1 MASLREL
8 LVTIET
14 KLNEPAMKEA
24 QRRID
29 TELTKAEKKFNRVYK
44 QVLKEQA
51 VALKEMQDKQRRAMQ
66 SMNDTANKLGG
77 VLAGVFIG
85 LAVAIPAVT
94 FAMLKLNSELNGMT
108 ARVGIF
114 SGNMKTAKD
123 TLKELIDIS
132 LETGIGIGAIEQM
145 FGRASLSAKALE
157 VDTKAVIAV
166 TKGVA
171 QTIALTGQPASQ
183 SAGALLQLGQALS
196 SPIVQF
202 EEFGSLLDGAPVLV
216 NEMAKSIFGLGGSS
230 GQLVQLVK
238 SGKLTNK
245 MLFLAI
251 QDALPRINKQMG
263 QLPLSLDRVINRFQ
277 LMGLR
282 VAMAMDEFQNLASP
296 QKFLKLLD
304 NLIERTTNYL
314 IKNKELI
321 GIAVSQFFNN
331 LTGAINGVVTI
342 FKILEPLMKL
352 IINYLPLFTNG
363 IVALTS
369 AMVGFVAIT
378 KAYALYQAIAN
389 AVMLASPTTW
399 MIVGISALIGVLAV
413 LVMNWKS
420 VTSAIQTAYA
430 WLSKMAGLVASFS
443 MDKIGQLI
451 TLVGGGGGKPPAKVK
466 PAVAQRQGAGNTVN
480 SGNNRTLTHNS
491 KIIVNGVPNQHQAV
505 NIGRNI
511 SSGAM
516 QTLRY

>member
-1 MASLREL
+1 
-8 LVTIET
+8 
-14 KLNEPAMKEA
+14 MKEA

-29 TELTKAEKKFNRVYK
+29 NELSKAEKKLNNTLK
-44 QVLKEQA
+44 QVQREQA
-51 VALKEMQDKQRRAMQ
+51 STMQKMGQVGEKVG
-66 SMNDTANKLGG
+66 N
-77 VLAGVFIG
+77 VLTGVFVG
-85 LAVAIPAVT
+85 LAVAIPTAT
-94 FAMLKLNSELNGMT
+94 FAMLKLNSELNSMT

-132 LETGIGIGAIEQM
+132 LETGLGIGAIEQM
-145 FGRASLSAKALE
+145 FGRASLSAKTLR
-157 VDTKAVIAV
+157 VDTKDVIAV

-216 NEMAKSIFGLGGSS
+216 NEMAKSIFGLGGNS

-263 QLPLSLDRVINRFQ
+263 LLPLSLDRVINRFQ

-282 VAMAMDEFQNLASP
+282 VAMAFDEFQKLAGP

-314 IKNKELI
+314 IKNKDLI
-321 GIAVSQFFNN
+321 SSKMTEFFDNATNAVNALVDAYKTFEPIIKFAIKNIDN
-331 LTGAINGVVTI
+331 LTAGLGALLAG
-342 FKILEPLMKL
+342 
-352 IINYLPLFTNG
+352 Y
-363 IVALTS
+363 VALK
-369 AMVGFVAIT
+369 VF
-378 KAYALYQAIAN
+378 
-389 AVMLASPTTW
+389 MLVQ
-399 MIVGISALIGVLAV
+399 MIPA
-413 LVMNWKS
+413 
-420 VTSAIQTAYA
+420 AIQTGIA
-430 WLSKMAGLVASFS
+430 MAGALGPVGLAITGIIALLAFLELRFKLLSNTFKGIGDLWNTVFGGTDSKAVDFLNKARKSKDASVF
-443 MDKIGQLI
+443 
-451 TLVGGGGGKPPAKVK
+451 TGGYAGNWAKNQ
-466 PAVAQRQGAGNTVN
+466 AEAQRQGAGGNINN
-480 SGNNRTLTHNS
+480 SQKSLSNSFYFSGTPSIAQAKSIGNNL
-491 KIIVNGVPNQHQAV
+491 V
-505 NIGRNI
+505 
-511 SSGAM
+511 SSSNRAFYA
-516 QTLRY
+516 LN

>member
-14 KLNEPAMKEA
+14 KLNEPA
-24 QRRID
+24 
-29 TELTKAEKKFNRVYK
+29 
-44 QVLKEQA
+44 LKEVDRRLNKA
-51 VALKEMQDKQRRAMQ
+51 VKNVEKRMQKLGDVGDKV
-66 SMNDTANKLGG
+66 GG
-77 VLAGVFIG
+77 VLAGAFTG
-85 LAVAIPAVT
+85 LAVAIPVAT
-94 FAMLKLNSELNGMT
+94 FAMLKLNSQITQTVAKIGILSGNTKNATKDFEALLNISSQTGLAFDAVTDVYGRLNMNAKELNVTQQQMMNVTRGVSQ
-108 ARVGIF
+108 ALIL
-114 SGNMKTAKD
+114 SGGTM
-123 TLKELIDIS
+123 
-132 LETGIGIGAIEQM
+132 
-145 FGRASLSAKALE
+145 
-157 VDTKAVIAV
+157 
-166 TKGVA
+166 
-171 QTIALTGQPASQ
+171 ASQ
-183 SAGALLQLGQALS
+183 QGALMQLGQAFGN
-196 SPIVQF
+196 PIIQAQ
-202 EEFGSLLDGAPVLV
+202 EFNSLLDGAPLLV
-216 NEMAKSIFGLGGSS
+216 KEMAQSILGSKGTA
-230 GQLVQLVK
+230 GALRRLVLEQ
-238 SGKLTNK
+238 KLTNK
-245 MLFLAI
+245 AMFIAI
-251 QDALPRINKQMG
+251 EDALPRLNKQFKQMPLTLDMVINKF
-263 QLPLSLDRVINRFQ
+263 N

-282 VAMAMDEFQNLASP
+282 IGLAFKDKIKAPQEFLQVLD
-296 QKFLKLLD
+296 KL
-304 NLIERTTNYL
+304 IQRTTDYL
-314 IKNKELI
+314 VKNKELI

-451 TLVGGGGGKPPAKVK
+451 TLVGGGNVKPPAKVK

-480 SGNNRTLTHNS
+480 SGNKTLTHYS
-491 KIIVNGVPNQHQAV
+491 KTIINGVPNQQQAV
-505 NIGRNI
+505 NIGKNVQRGGLVLLNNH
-511 SSGAM
+511 
-516 QTLRY
+516 

>member
-29 TELTKAEKKFNRVYK
+29 KALSTAEKKVNNTLK
-44 QVLKEQA
+44 QVQREQG
-51 VALKEMQDKQRRAMQ
+51 QAMQ
-66 SMNDTANKLGG
+66 KLGDAG
-77 VLAGVFIG
+77 QKVGTVLTGVFAG

-108 ARVGIF
+108 ARIGIF
-114 SGNMKTAKD
+114 SGNMKTAKA
-123 TLKELIDIS
+123 TMKELIDIS
-132 LETGIGIGAIEQM
+132 LETGIGIGSIEQM
-145 FGRASLSAKALE
+145 FGRASLSAKTLE
-157 VDTKAVIAV
+157 VNTKAVIAV
-166 TKGVA
+166 TRGVA

-282 VAMAMDEFQNLASP
+282 VAMAMDEFQNLAGP
-296 QKFLKLLD
+296 QKFLKVLD
-304 NLIERTTNYL
+304 NLIERTTDYL
-314 IKNKELI
+314 IRNKDLI
-321 GIAVSQFFNN
+321 SSKMNEFFDNATNAVNALVKAYKTFEPVLIWSIENIDTLTAGLGGLLAGYIALKVFMLIQMIPAAYATGVAMAAS
-331 LTGAINGVVTI
+331 LGPWGLAVTGAVALISFLELRLKLFSKTI
-342 FKILEPLMKL
+342 QAVGKMWST
-352 IINYLPLFTNG
+352 FTNQTNQKESLAK
-363 IVALTS
+363 ID
-369 AMVGFVAIT
+369 
-378 KAYALYQAIAN
+378 KAGSSMGDILSRARAGKLY
-389 AVMLASPTTW
+389 MR
-399 MIVGISALIGVLAV
+399 G
-413 LVMNWKS
+413 
-420 VTSAIQTAYA
+420 
-430 WLSKMAGLVASFS
+430 GL
-443 MDKIGQLI
+443 QEQ
-451 TLVGGGGGKPPAKVK
+451 
-466 PAVAQRQGAGNTVN
+466 AQRQGAGNTVN
-480 SGNNRTLTHNS
+480 NGNNRTLNNTTNINF
-491 KIIVNGVPNQHQAV
+491 KGTPNNKQAIGIGT
-505 NIGRNI
+505 NITR
-511 SSGAM
+511 GAL
-516 QTLRY
+516 QTLGGY

>member
-1 MASLREL
+1 MATLREL

-14 KLNEPAMKEA
+14 KLNEPA
-24 QRRID
+24 
-29 TELTKAEKKFNRVYK
+29 
-44 QVLKEQA
+44 LKEVDRRLNKA
-51 VALKEMQDKQRRAMQ
+51 VNNVEKRMQKLGDVG
-66 SMNDTANKLGG
+66 NKVGG
-77 VLAGVFIG
+77 VLAGAFTG
-85 LAVAIPAVT
+85 LAVAIPVAT
-94 FAMLKLNSELNGMT
+94 FAMLKLNSQITQTVAKIGILSGNTKNATKDFEALLNISSQTGLAFDAVSDVYGRLNMNAKELNVTQQQMMDVTRGVSQ
-108 ARVGIF
+108 ALIL
-114 SGNMKTAKD
+114 SGGTM
-123 TLKELIDIS
+123 
-132 LETGIGIGAIEQM
+132 
-145 FGRASLSAKALE
+145 
-157 VDTKAVIAV
+157 
-166 TKGVA
+166 
-171 QTIALTGQPASQ
+171 ASQ
-183 SAGALLQLGQALS
+183 QGALMQLGQAFGN
-196 SPIVQF
+196 PIIQAQ
-202 EEFGSLLDGAPVLV
+202 EFNSLLDGAPLLV
-216 NEMAKSIFGLGGSS
+216 KEMAQSILGPKGTA
-230 GQLVQLVK
+230 GALRRLVLEQ
-238 SGKLTNK
+238 KLTNK
-245 MLFLAI
+245 MMFIAI
-251 QDALPRINKQMG
+251 EDALPRLNKQFKQMPLTLDMVINKF
-263 QLPLSLDRVINRFQ
+263 N

-282 VAMAMDEFQNLASP
+282 IGLAFKDKIKAPQEFLQVLD
-296 QKFLKLLD
+296 KL
-304 NLIERTTNYL
+304 IQRTTDYL
-314 IKNKELI
+314 VKNKELI
-321 GIAVSQFFNN
+321 GMAVSQFFNN

-430 WLSKMAGLVASFS
+430 WLLKMAGLVASFS

-451 TLVGGGGGKPPAKVK
+451 TLIGGGGGKPPAKVK
-466 PAVAQRQGAGNTVN
+466 PAVAQRQGAGNTIN

-491 KIIVNGVPNQHQAV
+491 KIIVNGVPNQKQAV

>member
-29 TELTKAEKKFNRVYK
+29 KALSTAEKKVNNTLK
-44 QVLKEQA
+44 QVQREQG
-51 VALKEMQDKQRRAMQ
+51 QAMQ
-66 SMNDTANKLGG
+66 KLGDAG
-77 VLAGVFIG
+77 EKVGSVLTGVFVG
-85 LAVAIPAVT
+85 LAVAIPTAT
-94 FAMLKLNSELNGMT
+94 FAMLKLNSELNSMT
-108 ARVGIF
+108 ARIGIF
-114 SGNMKTAKD
+114 SGNMKTAKA
-123 TLKELIDIS
+123 TMKELIDIS

-145 FGRASLSAKALE
+145 FGRASLSAKTLE

-166 TKGVA
+166 TRGVA

-238 SGKLTNK
+238 TGKLTNK

-304 NLIERTTNYL
+304 NLIERTTDYL
-314 IKNKELI
+314 VKNKELI
-321 GIAVSQFFNN
+321 GMAVSQFFNN
-331 LTGAINGVVTI
+331 LTGTINGVVTI

-352 IINYLPLFTNG
+352 IINNLPLFTNG
-363 IVALTS
+363 VVALTTS
-369 AMVGFVAIT
+369 MVAFVAIT

-399 MIVGISALIGVLAV
+399 MIVGISALIGALAV

-430 WLSKMAGLVASFS
+430 WLSKMASLVASFS
-443 MDKIGQLI
+443 MEKIGQLI
-451 TLVGGGGGKPPAKVK
+451 GVFGGGGVKVQANPAK
-466 PAVAQRQGAGNTVN
+466 AQRQGAGNITNTSNKSLVN
-480 SGNNRTLTHNS
+480 TNTFNFNGMPSSTQAKALGRSFSGGMM
-491 KIIVNGVPNQHQAV
+491 NGFQAL
-505 NIGRNI
+505 G
-511 SSGAM
+511 G
-516 QTLRY
+516 Y

>member
-24 QRRID
+24 QRRMD
-29 TELTKAEKKFNRVYK
+29 QALSNAEKKVNDTLK
-44 QVLKEQA
+44 QVQRDQA
-51 VALKEMQDKQRRAMQ
+51 STMQKMGQVGEKVG
-66 SMNDTANKLGG
+66 S
-77 VLAGVFIG
+77 VLTGVFVG
-85 LAVAIPAVT
+85 LAVAIPTAT
-94 FAMLKLNSELNGMT
+94 FAMLKLNSELNSMT

-114 SGNMKTAKD
+114 SGNMKTAKNN
-123 TLKELIDIS
+123 LKELIIIS
-132 LETGIGIGAIEQM
+132 LETGLGIEAIEQM
-145 FGRASLSAKALE
+145 FGLASLSAKTLAI
-157 VDTKAVIAV
+157 DTKAVIAV

-216 NEMAKSIFGLGGSS
+216 NEMAKSIFGLGGNS
-230 GQLVQLVK
+230 GQLVQFVK

-282 VAMAMDEFQNLASP
+282 VAMAMDEFQNLAGP

-314 IKNKELI
+314 IKNKDLI
-321 GIAVSQFFNN
+321 SLKMTEFFDSATVAVNSLVIAYKTFEPVLLFLINNFDYIVSGLGAILAGFIALKIFLLAQMIPTAITTGIAMA
-331 LTGAINGVVTI
+331 T
-342 FKILEPLMKL
+342 
-352 IINYLPLFTNG
+352 
-363 IVALTS
+363 ALGP
-369 AMVGFVAIT
+369 VGLAIT
-378 KAYALYQAIAN
+378 GIIALATFLELKFKLLSTAIKGIGDAWNTVSSKFGKAGVTLSGALERASRGEIRGGAREQARI
-389 AVMLASPTTW
+389 
-399 MIVGISALIGVLAV
+399 
-413 LVMNWKS
+413 
-420 VTSAIQTAYA
+420 
-430 WLSKMAGLVASFS
+430 
-443 MDKIGQLI
+443 
-451 TLVGGGGGKPPAKVK
+451 
-466 PAVAQRQGAGNTVN
+466 QRQGAGTTNN
-480 SGNNRTLTHNS
+480 SSRSQTNNVALTLTGVTPQNAE
-491 KIIVNGVPNQHQAV
+491 KIGYKIA
-505 NIGRNI
+505 
-511 SSGAM
+511 SGSNRAFYA
-516 QTLRY
+516 LN

>member
-29 TELTKAEKKFNRVYK
+29 NELSKAEKKFNRVYK

-77 VLAGVFIG
+77 VLAGVFVG
-85 LAVAIPAVT
+85 LAVAIPVAT
-94 FAMLKLNSELNGMT
+94 FAMLKLNSEIT
-108 ARVGIF
+108 
-114 SGNMKTAKD
+114 
-123 TLKELIDIS
+123 
-132 LETGIGIGAIEQM
+132 
-145 FGRASLSAKALE
+145 
-157 VDTKAVIAV
+157 
-166 TKGVA
+166 
-171 QTIALTGQPASQ
+171 QTIAKIGILSGNTKNATKDFEALLNISSETGLAFDAVADVYGRLNMNAKELNVTQEQMMNVTRGVSQALILSGGTMASQ
-183 SAGALLQLGQALS
+183 QGALMQLGQAFGN
-196 SPIVQF
+196 PIIQAQ
-202 EEFGSLLDGAPVLV
+202 EFNSLLDGAPLLAK
-216 NEMAKSIFGLGGSS
+216 EMAQSILGSKGTA
-230 GQLVQLVK
+230 GALRRLVLDQ
-238 SGKLTNK
+238 KLTNK
-245 MLFLAI
+245 MMFIAI
-251 QDALPRINKQMG
+251 EDALPRLNKQFKQM
-263 QLPLSLDRVINRFQ
+263 PLTLDMVANKFN

-282 VAMAMDEFQNLASP
+282 LGLAFKDKISAP
-296 QKFLKLLD
+296 QEFLKMLD
-304 NLIERTTNYL
+304 SLIQRTTSYL

-331 LTGAINGVVTI
+331 LTVAINGAVTV

-352 IINYLPLFTNG
+352 IINNLPLFTSG
-363 IVALTS
+363 VVALTT
-369 AMVGFVAIT
+369 AMVAFVAIT

-399 MIVGISALIGVLAV
+399 LVLGISALIGILAV

-430 WLSKMAGLVASFS
+430 WLSKMASLVASFS

-451 TLVGGGGGKPPAKVK
+451 TLVGGGVKPPAKVK
-466 PAVAQRQGAGNTVN
+466 PAMAQRQASGGNINN
-480 SGNNRTLTHNS
+480 SRKSLSNSFYFSNTPSTAQAKSIGNNL
-491 KIIVNGVPNQHQAV
+491 V
-505 NIGRNI
+505 
-511 SSGAM
+511 SSSNRAFYA
-516 QTLRY
+516 LN